1 MSTERP
7 LKRSGDWVPRE
18 PYRRGRSDPRE
29 VLNVLKKLTLVPV
42 VAAVLGATG
51 CALQVRT
58 DANAALVHAC
68 HSFDWAGSFQGNS
81 SLRTTIANPLNE
93 SRLRTAI
100 AARLTSM
107 GVTQASGKADCL
119 IGYGIGAHNVVVGPG
134 PYALGWGWG
143 WPGPYWGGGVG
154 WYGPDVVR
162 EGVIGVDVYDGVS
175 REPMWHASV
184 DQDLT
189 GAQGPEAEK
198 RINAAVQAIF
208 AKYPG

>member
-1 MSTERP
+1 
-7 LKRSGDWVPRE
+7 
-18 PYRRGRSDPRE
+18 
-29 VLNVLKKLTLVPV
+29 VLNVLKKLSLVPV

-100 AARLTSM
+100 AARLNSM
-107 GVTQASGKADCL
+107 GVTQASGNADCL

-143 WPGPYWGGGVG
+143 WPGPFWGGGVG

-175 REPMWHASV
+175 LCGPGPHRREGTRGRETHQRRGTGHIRQVPGVSVARIIHAHM
-184 DQDLT
+184 Q
-189 GAQGPEAEK
+189 
-198 RINAAVQAIF
+198 
-208 AKYPG
+208 

>member
-1 MSTERP
+1 
-7 LKRSGDWVPRE
+7 LDDWTPRD
-18 PYRRGRSDPRE
+18 PYRRGRRNPRE
-29 VLNVLKKLTLVPV
+29 VLNVLKKLIVVPV

-58 DANAALVHAC
+58 DANTALVHAC

-93 SRLRTAI
+93 SRLRAAI
-100 AARLTSM
+100 AAHLNSM

-119 IGYGIGAHNVVVGPG
+119 IGYGIGAHNVIVGPG
-134 PYALGWGWG
+134 PYAYGWGWG
-143 WPGPYWGGGVG
+143 WPGPFWGGGVG

-162 EGVIGVDVYDGVS
+162 EGVIGVDIYDGAS

-189 GAQGPEAEK
+189 GTRGPEAEK

>member
-1 MSTERP
+1 
-7 LKRSGDWVPRE
+7 LDDQVPHA
-18 PYRRGRSDPRE
+18 RRNSRE
-29 VLNVLKKLTLVPV
+29 VMNVPKKLLWVPV
-42 VAAVLGATG
+42 VAALLGANG

-58 DANAALVHAC
+58 DANTALIHAC
-68 HSFDWAGSFQGNS
+68 HSFDWAGSFRGNT

-93 SRLRTAI
+93 SRLRAAI
-100 AARLTSM
+100 AGRLQSM

-119 IGYGIGAHNVVVGPG
+119 IGYGIGANSVVVGG
-134 PYALGWGWG
+134 PYPDWGWGGGWGWR
-143 WPGPYWGGGVG
+143 GPYWGGVG
-154 WYGPDVVR
+154 WYGPDVIR
-162 EGVIGVDVYDGVS
+162 EGIIGVDIYDGAS

-189 GAQGPEAEK
+189 GAKGPEAEK

>member
-1 MSTERP
+1 VTH
-7 LKRSGDWVPRE
+7 
-18 PYRRGRSDPRE
+18 
-29 VLNVLKKLTLVPV
+29 VLKKLIWVPV
-42 VAAVLGATG
+42 VATFLGANG

-58 DANAALVHAC
+58 DANAALIHAC
-68 HSFDWAGSFQGNS
+68 HSFDWAGSFRGNT

-93 SRLRTAI
+93 SRLRAAI
-100 AARLTSM
+100 AGHLQSM
-107 GVTQASGKADCL
+107 GVTLASGKADCL
-119 IGYGIGAHNVVVGPG
+119 VGYGIGASSVVVGGLYP
-134 PYALGWGWG
+134 GWGWG
-143 WPGPYWGGGVG
+143 GGWGWRGPYSGGFG

-162 EGVIGVDVYDGVS
+162 QGIIGVDIYDGAS

-189 GAQGPEAEK
+189 GAKGPEAEK